1 MTTDQKE
8 VTFKEPCCA
17 NCAAWKQTQGLN
29 GECHLLPPVPLF
41 GGFQQPP
48 QVQGLQLSGRLPP
61 QPIILGAFPA
71 VNAQNICRQW
81 QSDAPAPTYDTD
93 TFHHDQLAREAAK
106 APGEGLVTREVP
118 FKCPQCPADLHK
130 GVCPNC
136 GYGEKAP
143 ECPVEGGAYLPVAK
157 ERERAAEGA
166 KHQDELA
173 QDN

>member
-1 MTTDQKE
+1 MTIDQKE

-41 GGFQQPP
+41 AGFQQPP
-48 QVQGLQLSGRLPP
+48 QVAGLQMTGKLPP

-81 QSDAPAPTYDTD
+81 QSDAPAVPAPTYDTD
-93 TFHHDQLAREAAK
+93 TFHHDQLAREA
-106 APGEGLVTREVP
+106 
-118 FKCPQCPADLHK
+118 
-130 GVCPNC
+130 
-136 GYGEKAP
+136 EKAP
-143 ECPVEGGAYLPVAK
+143 ECPVPGGAYLPVAK

-166 KHQDELA
+166 KHQDEIA
-173 QDN
+173 QDE